1 MAKLSLAQIT
11 SIAQAYVS
19 ENYVS
24 VADFVATKNNS
35 AGLVDKIGK
44 LVLLDTSY
52 VDKLSFMEGEELS
65 FGKTIEEVNQDLI
78 LPEAFSEEGS
88 GALSLHKPTY
98 RPAFYSYTLGRKK
111 FSMSIQYDDLER
123 AVHFEGQYA
132 ELMAM
137 KTKRLYDSY
146 AIWRYQVK
154 REILAR
160 LIGYADAVKTGA
172 TAYATN
178 KDYASGDFIS
188 GGSPTKY
195 GVVVKPITKNESD
208 TNTWAKCLAGGWVI
222 LLEDLVQEIAIP
234 TTTATGEAFVKQLKA
249 DLEIAS
255 DESEG
260 HSLNGNTLGATEG
273 LVLIMKQGIAPV
285 IDVDVIAGAF
295 HQDKVSV
302 PAEEVIIRD
311 FGSDNTGVY
320 AILMD
325 RRMCK
330 LHNTYRAVRENL
342 NGDGDFLNMFLHSE
356 DTAFISRNCFFKIY
370 RNPSA

>member
-1 MAKLSLAQIT
+1 MAKLSMAQIT
-11 SIAQAYVS
+11 EIAKTYVS
-19 ENYVS
+19 ENSVS
-24 VADFVATKNNS
+24 VAQFVATKNNS

-52 VDKLSFMEGEELS
+52 VDKLAMFEGERLS

-78 LPEAFSEEGS
+78 LPEAFSEAGS
-88 GALSLHKPTY
+88 GALSLHNPTY

-111 FSMSIQYDDLER
+111 FPISIRYDDLER

-137 KTKRLYDSY
+137 KTKRLFDSY
-146 AIWRYQVK
+146 AVWRYQVK
-154 REILAR
+154 REILAK
-160 LIGYADAVKTGA
+160 LIGYADDVVSEA

-178 KDYASGDFIS
+178 KDFAVGDYIS

-195 GVVVKPITKNESD
+195 GIVVKPITKNEAD

-222 LLEDLVQEIAIP
+222 ILDLITEIAVP
-234 TTTATGEAFVKQLKA
+234 TDTSTGEAFVKQLKA
-249 DLEIAS
+249 DLEVGS
-255 DESEG
+255 DISEG

-273 LVLIMKQGIAPV
+273 LVLLTKQGVMPV
-285 IDVDVIAGAF
+285 IDVDVLAGAF

-302 PAEEVIIRD
+302 PAEQITIRD
-311 FGSDNTGVY
+311 FGGDTTDVY

-325 RRMCK
+325 RRMVK
-330 LHNTYRAVRENL
+330 LHNTYEAVRENL

>member
-11 SIAQAYVS
+11 EIANTYVS
-19 ENYVS
+19 ENSVS
-24 VADFVATKNNS
+24 VAQFVATKNNS

-44 LVLLDTSY
+44 LVMLDTSY
-52 VDKLSFMEGEELS
+52 VDKLASFEGERLS

-78 LPEAFSEEGS
+78 LPEAFVEAGT
-88 GALSLHKPTY
+88 GALALHKPTY

-111 FSMSIQYDDLER
+111 FPISIQYDDLER

-137 KTKRLYDSY
+137 KSKRLFDSY

-154 REILAR
+154 REILAK
-160 LIGYADAVKTGA
+160 LIGYADASKTGA

-178 KDYASGDFIS
+178 KDFASGDFIS
-188 GGSPTKY
+188 GGSPTEY
-195 GVVVKPITKNESD
+195 GIVVKPITKNESD
-208 TNTWAKCLAGGWVI
+208 TNTWAKCKEGGWVI
-222 LLEDLVQEIAIP
+222 LLDLVQELAVP
-234 TTTATGEAFVKQLKA
+234 VDTSTGEAFVEQVRK

-255 DESEG
+255 DVSEG
-260 HSLNGNTLGATEG
+260 HSLNGNTLGAYEG
-273 LVLIMKQGIAPV
+273 LVLLVKQGISPV
-285 IDVDVIAGAF
+285 IDTQVMAGAF
-295 HQDKVSV
+295 HLDKVSV
-302 PAEEVIIRD
+302 PAEQITIKD

-320 AILMD
+320 AILLD
-325 RRMCK
+325 RRMVK
-330 LHNTYRAVRENL
+330 LHNTYEAVRENF
-342 NGDGDFLNMFLHSE
+342 NEDGDFQNMVLHSE

>member
-1 MAKLSLAQIT
+1 MAKLSMAQIVA
-11 SIAQAYVS
+11 IAQTYVS
-19 ENYVS
+19 ENSVS
-24 VADFVATKNNS
+24 VAEFVATKNNS
-35 AGLVDKIGK
+35 AGLMDKIGK

-52 VDKLSFMEGEELS
+52 VDKLAFMEGEELS

-78 LPEAFSEEGS
+78 LPEDFSEAGS

-111 FSMSIQYDDLER
+111 FPISIQYDDLER

-132 ELMAM
+132 ELMAL

-146 AIWRYQVK
+146 ATWRYQVK

-160 LIGYADAVKTGA
+160 LIGYADDVQTDA
-172 TAYATN
+172 TSFS
-178 KDYASGDFIS
+178 ASSSYDVGDFVKS
-188 GGSPTKY
+188 GSPAEY
-195 GVVVKPITKNESD
+195 GIVVKPITASQSETS
-208 TNTWAKCLAGGWVI
+208 TWAKCKAGGWVI
-222 LLEDLVQEIAIP
+222 VLNLVQEIAIP
-234 TTTATGEAFVKQLKA
+234 TTTATGEAFIKQLKA
-249 DLEIAS
+249 DLEVGS
-255 DESEG
+255 DISEG

-273 LVLIMKQGIAPV
+273 LVLITKQGVMPV
-285 IDVDVIAGAF
+285 IDVDVQAGAF
-295 HQDKVSV
+295 HQDKVSL
-302 PAEEVIIRD
+302 PAEQITIKD

-325 RRMCK
+325 RRMVK